1 MYIVIET
8 FDPFY
13 PTIVTNEDG
22 YPLLF
27 TTIEEAQA
35 EADNC
40 QKGIVVLI

>member
-8 FDPFY
+8 FDLYY

-22 YPLLF
+22 FPLLF
-27 TTIEEAQA
+27 NTIEEAQA